1 MQGFQRLRNIYA
13 KMPLLIVT
21 LLEADKPV
29 RYTERLQEAVMAHR
43 LHQVTRQLLA
53 ITFINHVVAAA
64 DCGRRPAEVE
74 RWGEA
79 FEAEILGIIRDEP
92 NGKWKRYL
100 RGVLPAQ
107 PLRAALVRTFPI
119 LAEVLGNPLWRV
131 LRLLEDGS
139 ARHETLVEQ
148 LRLDGKPLQRRNLKR
163 LQRCVSNADWRDL
176 VFLLV
181 ILASRSPS
189 YQYAREFVQ
198 ERFDVFV
205 LLLCVQPE
213 FADTEE
219 RLYQVLDHHFRAGH
233 LAHVKGWRASASE
246 FMHDVERMHW
256 APRRLLQLMHLDV
269 PPEEVNFSFLF
280 ADPEGR
286 EWLEEG
292 YGFYWDANWRRR
304 VLSRKEKQVM
314 YPPIIMHIEGIQ

>member
-1 MQGFQRLRNIYA
+1 MTHRLR
-13 KMPLLIVT
+13 
-21 LLEADKPV
+21 
-29 RYTERLQEAVMAHR
+29 
-43 LHQVTRQLLA
+43 QVTHQILA
-53 ITFINHVVAAA
+53 ITFINHVVLAT
-64 DCGRRPAEVE
+64 DCGRRPGDVE

-79 FEAEILGIIRDEP
+79 FEADILGSTRDEP

-107 PLRAALVRTFPI
+107 SLRAALVRTFPI
-119 LAEVLGNPLWRV
+119 LGEVLGNPLWRV

-148 LRLDGKPLQRRNLKR
+148 LRLDGKPLQRRHLKR
-163 LQRCVSNADWRDL
+163 LKRCVSTADWRDL

-189 YQYAREFVQ
+189 YLYAREFVQ
-198 ERFDVFV
+198 ERFVVFV

-233 LAHVKGWRASASE
+233 LAPVNGWRASASE
-246 FMHDVERMHW
+246 FMQDVERLHRV
-256 APRRLLQLMHLDV
+256 PRRLMQLMHNDG
-269 PPEEVNFSFLF
+269 PPEEVHFSFVY
-280 ADPEGR
+280 ADPEGFR
-286 EWLEEG
+286 WLQEG
-292 YGFYWDANWRRR
+292 YGFYWDATWRRR
-304 VLSRKEKQVM
+304 VLSRKEIQVM
-314 YPPIIMHIEGIQ
+314 YPPIIMHIEGMQ